1 MKSSLHCV
9 RLVVVMALA
18 LLLLEG
24 TARGQGIYEPF
35 NYPLNSNVSGGTG
48 GAGWLAGSSWQLGGN
63 ANGAVI
69 VPGLTF
75 SGTNNTLATQGNAVE
90 LTDNGGY
97 PYDDIIGRQIAPASA
112 ITSGNLWISYLV
124 YMPTVDNG
132 GGFFEARV
140 NSSAAGWWN
149 SALFRVE
156 SKAHGTLNPGIAGF
170 ANPSDP
176 PTNIANN
183 AVSAGTTYLVV
194 AEYQGL
200 ATYSGTGQMWVLNTS
215 DLDALNF
222 SNGGPTAASLNANNV
237 STATITGTYPE
248 WLDASDFLQFSNYWY
263 NGGTSATRT
272 VIFDE
277 LRAGP
282 SVSNVLV
289 LSNPSANWLNDA
301 SGNWSLSA
309 NWNGTLPNAVGSQAI
324 FGSAITAP
332 RTVTVDIPVTVGSLT
347 FNSTTAYTISGSQ
360 AVTLLANSGDAAINL
375 ANGSHLISAPLIFAG
390 NTDVTVSNSANTLTL
405 SGSISGAAGALNK
418 FGPGTLI
425 LTGSNTYGGG
435 TTIYAGT
442 LALGN
447 GGSGGS
453 LAGNVTDNGTL
464 AFNLAGSPSFA
475 GNVSG
480 SGSLVA
486 NGPGTLTMTG
496 SNTYTGGTTVSAGTL
511 QGNTIS
517 LQGNVTNNA
526 AVVFNQTANG
536 TYAGS
541 ATGSGSLTK
550 TGAAQLTL
558 PEANNFGSSGGI
570 AINQGTLITPF
581 GISQGGAGIS
591 LASGATLA
599 AGGQV
604 NRAVSGIGA
613 VTATAEL
620 IIGNATQT
628 GQFNQSG
635 PPGSG
640 GTLNVGSNAVV
651 ILAADTAILGSQTN
665 LSAGGSLTTLN
676 GAQLGNASSLD
687 TTKVLTATGNAEIN
701 SSFVNNGIVNG
712 PTGSGQE
719 LTFTQFVT
727 GAGSTTGNVE
737 YEASYHVGNSPNAVS
752 VQNVLLDPTST
763 LILEFAGDTPGSGYD
778 QLDVS
783 GLATLN
789 GTLDVNLLNGFTP
802 SADQSFDIFSGNTA
816 GSFTQVNMPAL
827 GNGLSWDTSNLYT
840 TGVVSVVPEP
850 STLALLGVG
859 AIGLLGYGWRR
870 RKRTA

>member
-1 MKSSLHCV
+1 M
-9 RLVVVMALA
+9 
-18 LLLLEG
+18 
-24 TARGQGIYEPF
+24 
-35 NYPLNSNVSGGTG
+35 
-48 GAGWLAGSSWQLGGN
+48 
-63 ANGAVI
+63 
-69 VPGLTF
+69 
-75 SGTNNTLATQGNAVE
+75 
-90 LTDNGGY
+90 
-97 PYDDIIGRQIAPASA
+97 
-112 ITSGNLWISYLV
+112 
-124 YMPTVDNG
+124 
-132 GGFFEARV
+132 
-140 NSSAAGWWN
+140 
-149 SALFRVE
+149 FRVE
-156 SKAHGTLNPGIAGF
+156 SKASGTLNPGIAGF
-170 ANPSDP
+170 ANPSNP

-222 SNGGPTAASLNANNV
+222 SNGGPAAASLNANNV

-360 AVTLLANSGDAAINL
+360 AVTLLANSGDAAINV
-375 ANGSHLISAPLIFAG
+375 ANGSH
-390 NTDVTVSNSANTLTL
+390 
-405 SGSISGAAGALNK
+405 SISCAAHLCRQYRRDGQQQCQHVDAQRQHQRRRRRTEQVR
-418 FGPGTLI
+418 PRH
-425 LTGSNTYGGG
+425 TYLDGKQH
-435 TTIYAGT
+435 
-442 LALGN
+442 LWRRNDDLRRHPVLGN

-486 NGPGTLTMTG
+486 NGPGMLTMTG

-511 QGNTIS
+511 QGNALS

-581 GISQGGAGIS
+581 GISQGGAGIT

-604 NRAVSGIGA
+604 NRAVSGIGT

-620 IIGNATQT
+620 IIGNAKQT

-816 GSFTQVNMPAL
+816 GSFTQVNLPAL